1 MSRAK
6 QEKGEIESAKLGL
19 RARLGAEL
27 TQSLDVFNW
36 EKIWLLRRRMAMKF
50 GPKTKLLLSLFCCF
64 FVGTH
69 PMRKHSLMVG
79 GTSIPKLQ
87 LTHFNTLDGQDMGE

>member
-50 GPKTKLLLSLFCCF
+50 GPKTKLLLSLFCWVFCWDPSYEEAH
-64 FVGTH
+64 VDGRWDLHTQTAAH
-69 PMRKHSLMVG
+69 P
-79 GTSIPKLQ
+79 LQ
-87 LTHFNTLDGQDMGE
+87 HA